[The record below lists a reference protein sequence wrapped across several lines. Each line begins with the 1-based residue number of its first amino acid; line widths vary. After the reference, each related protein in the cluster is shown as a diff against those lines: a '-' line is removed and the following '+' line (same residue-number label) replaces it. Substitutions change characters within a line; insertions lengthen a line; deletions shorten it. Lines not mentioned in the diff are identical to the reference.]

1 MWVSSIALDKVYVAV
16 TQTPKLQSY
25 NKKVY
30 YLLTVYT
37 NFTSPT
43 FQIITHQ
50 TLSDSLASQYV
61 VSLVTTRGKTEL
73 EVHALTFKCF
83 HLEMTHVTSI
93 YTLMSGNSPL
103 CHFSS
108 RALGN
113 DGSKGTEVIG
123 KYFWLITPKYLWNG
137 IGLRD
142 SKFWSIHLENTLTL
156 LVLCELQ

>member
-1 MWVSSIALDKVYVAV
+1 MCVSSVALDKVYIAV
-16 TQTPKLQSY
+16 TQTPKLQRY
-25 NKKVY
+25 NKKVH
-30 YLLTVYT
+30 YLLNVYT

-50 TLSDSLASQYV
+50 TLSGSLASQYV
-61 VSLVTTRGKTEL
+61 VSLLTGGKTEL

-93 YTLMSGNSPL
+93 YTLMSGNSQL

-108 RALGN
+108 RGLGN

-123 KYFWLITPKYLWNG
+123 KYF
-137 IGLRD
+137 
-142 SKFWSIHLENTLTL
+142 
-156 LVLCELQ
+156 